1 MNCES
6 TSGCLLGFMIYTGA
20 ATNYGT
26 GNTLNLLKDFDSYK
40 SPSNVV
46 LHFLEKCIRPGD
58 SDTRQLLQ
66 FARTGRNYFAGT
78 SRLLWYPSPKR

>member
-1 MNCES
+1 MWKYYVITEAEYDYRVSNSFMNCES

-58 SDTRQLLQ
+58 SDTR
-66 FARTGRNYFAGT
+66 
-78 SRLLWYPSPKR
+78 